1 MLTKTP
7 KTTYLKDYA
16 PPAYRLP
23 TIDLRFELGEDFTTV
38 RSHLRVERI
47 DATSAGTPLVLD
59 GQQLELVALE
69 LDGVPLAADRYRVE
83 EERLTLLAPPAS
95 FELTVVT
102 RIRPQDNISLEGL
115 YQSSG
120 NFCT

>member
-47 DATSAGTPLVLD
+47 DATSAGTPLVLCPESSAKVSSGD
-59 GQQLELVALE
+59 LRKEVSRPH
-69 LDGVPLAADRYRVE
+69 D
-83 EERLTLLAPPAS
+83 RLTRDSLA
-95 FELTVVT
+95 
-102 RIRPQDNISLEGL
+102 G
-115 YQSSG
+115 
-120 NFCT
+120 